1 MQSSMMVGQKSVRPN
16 GIDYGL
22 GIPKIYSCDKI
33 YVHFIIMDLI
43 QDTTSLSNKKTF
55 LSHVFSSTEDGQA
68 ELMNV
73 AQYSVMGIIPVVI
86 LNKIV
91 QRFIPDAD
99 SDKSTLEIA
108 FEIVLQLIIM
118 FCGIVIIHRA
128 ITYVPTYS
136 GFKYDSLSLTNV
148 ILAFLVV
155 VLSIQTKLGLK
166 VNILF
171 DRAVD
176 LWNGTSSNN
185 EESKVRVKNVRYSQ
199 PVATHS
205 PSQADYMDHPG
216 VQTDVFP
223 PAPAATSAP
232 RSSGAYD
239 MPPVDFGPMAA
250 NSLLGSNFG
259 AF

>member
-1 MQSSMMVGQKSVRPN
+1 
-16 GIDYGL
+16 
-22 GIPKIYSCDKI
+22 
-33 YVHFIIMDLI
+33 MDVL
-43 QDTTSLSNKKTF
+43 QESTSISNKKTF
-55 LSHVFSSTEDGQA
+55 FSHVFSSTEEGQA

-73 AQYSVMGIIPVVI
+73 VQYSVMGVIPIVI

-99 SDKSTLEIA
+99 GDKSSLEIA

-118 FCGIVIIHRA
+118 FCGIVLVHRA

-136 GFKYDSLSLTNV
+136 GFKYEPFSLTNV
-148 ILAFLVV
+148 ILAFLVI

-166 VNILF
+166 VNILV

-176 LWNGTSSNN
+176 LWNGTSSN
-185 EESKVRVKNVRYSQ
+185 EDAKTRVKQNVRSI
-199 PVATHS
+199 THS
-205 PSQADYMDHPG
+205 PSQADYMDHPS

-239 MPPVDFGPMAA
+239 MPPMDFGPMAA
-250 NSLLGSNFG
+250 NAVLGSSFG

>member
-1 MQSSMMVGQKSVRPN
+1 
-16 GIDYGL
+16 
-22 GIPKIYSCDKI
+22 
-33 YVHFIIMDLI
+33 MDVL
-43 QDTTSLSNKKTF
+43 QETTSISHKKTF
-55 LSHVFSSTEDGQA
+55 LSHVFCSTEEGHA

-73 AQYSVMGIIPVVI
+73 VQYSVMGVIPIIV

-99 SDKSTLEIA
+99 GDKSSLEIA

-118 FCGIVIIHRA
+118 FCGIIFIHRA

-136 GFKYDSLSLTNV
+136 GFKYEPFSLTNV
-148 ILAFLVV
+148 ILAFLVI

-166 VNILF
+166 VNILV

-176 LWNGTSSNN
+176 LWNGTSGN
-185 EESKVRVKNVRYSQ
+185 EDAKARVKQNVRYSQ
-199 PVATHS
+199 PVAHS

-216 VQTDVFP
+216 VQTDMFP

-250 NSLLGSNFG
+250 NAVLGSSFG

>member
-1 MQSSMMVGQKSVRPN
+1 
-16 GIDYGL
+16 
-22 GIPKIYSCDKI
+22 
-33 YVHFIIMDLI
+33 MDLI

-55 LSHVFSSTEDGQA
+55 LSHVFSSTEEGQA

-73 AQYSVMGIIPVVI
+73 AQYSIMGIIPIVI

-99 SDKSTLEIA
+99 GDKSTLEIA

-118 FCGIVIIHRA
+118 FCGIVLIHRA

-136 GFKYDSLSLTNV
+136 GFKYESLSLTNV

-176 LWNGTSSNN
+176 LWNGNSGN
-185 EESKVRVKNVRYSQ
+185 EEVKSRVKNVRYSQ
-199 PVATHS
+199 QAAVPHS
-205 PSQADYMDHPG
+205 PSQADYMDQPG
-216 VQTDVFP
+216 VQNDIFP
-223 PAPAATSAP
+223 PAPSATSAP

-239 MPPVDFGPMAA
+239 MPPLDFGPMAA